1 MIVFILYHSFFSI
14 VYSENRCNYILNLL
28 KKIYIQ
34 FEGKETKVSFELNF
48 SFQAIDYINYYFLL
62 FIHCYKRIYN
72 SILIY
77 LL

>member
-28 KKIYIQ
+28 KKIQ

-48 SFQAIDYINYYFLL
+48 SFQAIDYINYHF
-62 FIHCYKRIYN
+62 FCYLYIVIKEYI
-72 SILIY
+72 IQF
-77 LL
+77 

>member
-28 KKIYIQ
+28 KKIQ

-48 SFQAIDYINYYFLL
+48 SFQAID
-62 FIHCYKRIYN
+62 
-72 SILIY
+72 
-77 LL
+77 